1 MLAIRLCEVVLL
13 LHCRALNTYCSG
25 VGGHGWRQ
33 WLFYTDL
40 GLPIPNSGDSI
51 VPTLDIRSVTSEV
64 LADSAFES
72 KYWDP
77 GLVVSHL
84 VSDDGF
90 EHHLWDPSLPAS
102 SKLIEVTRCC
112 AYLSPANFRDFP
124 MVWSKQQKCGGYVG
138 RDIDWYILDS
148 AQLPNDI
155 WGIRGCKLWLFLTE
169 AIDVGVQ
176 ALFRSHLQ
184 FVDSIIASVQVAS
197 RATDQ
202 SEYMCIDN
210 LQSVDSLCC

>member
-112 AYLSPANFRDFP
+112 AYLSPANFHDFP
-124 MVWSKQQKCGGYVG
+124 MVWSKQQKCGGYLG

-148 AQLPNDI
+148 AQLLSDI
-155 WGIRGCKLWLFLTE
+155 WGIRGCKLWLFLSE
-169 AIDVGVQ
+169 AIGVGV
-176 ALFRSHLQ
+176 L
-184 FVDSIIASVQVAS
+184 
-197 RATDQ
+197 T
-202 SEYMCIDN
+202 CN
-210 LQSVDSLCC
+210 LLIV